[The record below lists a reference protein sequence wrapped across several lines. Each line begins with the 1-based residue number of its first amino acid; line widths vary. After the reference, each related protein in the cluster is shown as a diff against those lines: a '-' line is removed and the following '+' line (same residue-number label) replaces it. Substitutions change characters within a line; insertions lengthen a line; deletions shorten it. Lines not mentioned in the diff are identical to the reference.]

1 MEYSYLVEKWA
12 AEAVSTEKK
21 IEGLIKDMVK
31 AHGRDDLFRE
41 PLAGFSDASDER
53 YEKLK
58 DIVGPW
64 VKSPVDLMENA
75 KSVISYFVPFTKEVA
90 DAPKS
95 SDVVSP
101 LWSEAYE
108 DINNYFEVIG
118 DAVVELLDKLGFE
131 NMKIRATHTYDPI
144 VLQSLWSHR
153 SAAVIAGLA
162 AFGANR
168 MAITEKGSAGRYCT
182 VITSAELKSDKAPV
196 EDKCLYHK
204 DGSCGLCFKACP
216 TKALTPGGFEKFTC
230 HDELL
235 KNQYHIRQTT
245 SIKSADVCGKC
256 LSVCPLA
263 YIE

>member
-1 MEYSYLVEKWA
+1 MEYKALVEKWA
-12 AEAVSTEKK
+12 AENISTEEK
-21 IEGLIKDMVK
+21 IEGLVKDMVK

-41 PLAGFSDASDER
+41 PLVGFSDACDER
-53 YEKLK
+53 YEQLK
-58 DIVGPW
+58 TIVGPW
-64 VKSPVDLMENA
+64 VKSPVDMMEQS

-108 DINNYFEVIG
+108 DINAYFEVIG
-118 DAVVELLDKLGFE
+118 DAVVELLNVLGFE
-131 NMKIRATHTYDPI
+131 SQKIRATHTYDPI

-153 SAAVIAGLA
+153 SAAVIAGIA

-182 VITSAELKSDKAPV
+182 VLTSAVLKSDKAPV

-204 DGSCGLCFKACP
+204 DGSCGLCFKICP
-216 TKALTPGGFEKFTC
+216 VKALTPGGFEKFTC
-230 HDELL
+230 NEELL
-235 KNQYHIRQTT
+235 RNQYHIKTT
-245 SIKSADVCGKC
+245 VGRTDSDVCGKC
-256 LSVCPLA
+256 LSICPLA

>member
-1 MEYSYLVEKWA
+1 MEHNALVEKWLK
-12 AEAVSTEKK
+12 EAVSTEEK
-21 IEGLIKDMVK
+21 IEGIIKDMVK
-31 AHGRDDLFRE
+31 LHGRDDLYRE
-41 PLAGFSDASDER
+41 PLVGFSEASDER

-64 VKSPVDLMENA
+64 VKTPIDLMEQSV
-75 KSVISYFVPFTKEVA
+75 SVISYFVPFTKPVA

-95 SDVVSP
+95 SDEVSP
-101 LWSEAYE
+101 VWSEAYE
-108 DINNYFEVIG
+108 DINAYFDVIG
-118 DAVVELLDKLGFE
+118 DAVVALLDALGFE
-131 NMKIRATHTYDPI
+131 SQKIRATHTYDPV

-168 MAITEKGSAGRYCT
+168 MAVTEKGSAGRFCT
-182 VITSAELKSDKAPV
+182 VLTAAKLESKKPPV

-204 DGSCGLCFKACP
+204 DGSCGLCFAACP
-216 TKALTPGGFEKFTC
+216 VKALTADGFEKFTC

-235 KNQYHIRQTT
+235 RNQYHIKKTVGRVD
-245 SIKSADVCGKC
+245 SDVCGKC

-263 YIE
+263 YID

>member
-1 MEYSYLVEKWA
+1 MEYIKLVEKWA
-12 AEAVSTEKK
+12 AEPASAEQK
-21 IEGLIKDMVK
+21 IDGLVKDMVK

-41 PLAGFSDASDER
+41 PITGFSDASDER

-95 SDVVSP
+95 SERVSP

-108 DINNYFEVIG
+108 DINAYFEVIG
-118 DAVVELLDKLGFE
+118 DAVVELLNKLGFE
-131 NMKIRATHTYDPI
+131 SQKIRATHTYDPI

-153 SAAVIAGLA
+153 SAAVIAGIA

-168 MAITEKGSAGRYCT
+168 MAISEKGSAGRYCT
-182 VITSAELKSDKAPV
+182 VITSAELKSHKAPI
-196 EDKCLYHK
+196 EDKCIYHK
-204 DGSCGLCFKACP
+204 NGSCGLCFKACP
-216 TKALTPGGFEKFTC
+216 VKALTPEGFEKFTC

-235 KNQYHIRQTT
+235 RNQHHIRNTT